1 MRVTPVQS
9 LLFSFLPFL
18 IAAPAAGMEDS
29 GETGA
34 SGTAADA
41 AKAGEQEPEPEP
53 AGEEG
58 EEAAAEKVVL
68 SEDEVTAIMESDAV
82 REAFYECASL
92 HAHPTHIDFSF
103 IVNAKGKVTLFG
115 TEPEVSQEL
124 FSCFRAVT
132 RVVEFEGKGEKFE
145 ITYPMKL
152 PPYLQLKKKKAA
164 HPKKTAGWILF
175 GLGYAMLAAG
185 GSCGAAALVLDRD
198 LEDACPDFTCG
209 PEKRGTVDR
218 VGALALSAD
227 VLLSVGGALTV
238 TGIILL
244 ALDAREEK
252 RGKGGKGKPSRV
264 GLLAPA
270 GLSLAWEF

>member
-1 MRVTPVQS
+1 MKVAFSNRFFICLL
-9 LLFSFLPFL
+9 LLFH
-18 IAAPAAGMEDS
+18 AGPVLGHATDD
-29 GETGA
+29 ETGPGESSA
-34 SGTAADA
+34 ESPGNGEDGSEDVQEEDPEDA
-41 AKAGEQEPEPEP
+41 VK
-53 AGEEG
+53 
-58 EEAAAEKVVL
+58 KVVL
-68 SEDEVTAIMESDAV
+68 SEEEVTAVMESDAV

-115 TEPEVSQEL
+115 TDPEVSQEL

-152 PPYLQLKKKKAA
+152 PPYLEIKKKKSQ

-175 GLGYAMLAAG
+175 GVGYAVFAAG
-185 GSCGAAALVLDRD
+185 AACGTAAIIMDRD
-198 LEDACPDFTCG
+198 LEDECPDLVCG
-209 PEKRGTVDR
+209 PGKRGTVDTMR
-218 VGALALSAD
+218 ALALSAD
-227 VLLSVGGALTV
+227 VLLGVGGALTV

-244 ALDAREEK
+244 ALNVKQEK
-252 RGKGGKGKPSRV
+252 QKEKGKGKPSRV

-270 GLSLAWEF
+270 GLSLTWEF

>member
-1 MRVTPVQS
+1 MRATCGQGIFLCLL
-9 LLFSFLPFL
+9 LLFH
-18 IAAPAAGMEDS
+18 AGPALGLEDDA
-29 GETGA
+29 ETE
-34 SGTAADA
+34 SSESSADA
-41 AKAGEQEPEPEP
+41 AETGEDGPETVKEEDQEN
-53 AGEEG
+53 
-58 EEAAAEKVVL
+58 AAKKVVL
-68 SEDEVTAIMESDAV
+68 SEEEVTAVMESDAV

-103 IVNAKGKVTLFG
+103 IVNARGKVTLFG

-152 PPYLQLKKKKAA
+152 PPYLELKKKKSK

-175 GLGYAMLAAG
+175 GVGYAVFAAG
-185 GSCGAAALVLDRD
+185 VACGTAAIVMDKD
-198 LEDACPDFTCG
+198 LEDECPDLTCG
-209 PEKRGTVDR
+209 PGKRGTVDTMR
-218 VGALALSAD
+218 ALALSAD
-227 VLLSVGGALTV
+227 VLLAVGGVLTV

-244 ALDAREEK
+244 GLDVKEEK
-252 RGKGGKGKPSRV
+252 RKEKGKGQPSKV

-270 GLSLAWEF
+270 GLSLTWEF